1 MLARGRVQPDIL
13 PVPGVRQVF
22 APLTI
27 EDDPSDRGSRER
39 PPRIST
45 LAPAPGIQPLQ
56 PAGSLSRR
64 QPRTSAIGRALT
76 PNPLMEAGVVLA
88 GFSNQ
93 PPRAPQARRFCPR
106 A

>member
-39 PPRIST
+39 APRIRT
-45 LAPAPGIQPLQ
+45 IAPAPGIQPLR
-56 PAGSLSRR
+56 PASLSRR
-64 QPRTSAIGRALT
+64 RPSAIGRTLT
-76 PNPLMEAGVVLA
+76 RNPLMKAGIVFA
-88 GFSNQ
+88 GFPNQ